1 VSDPRPADPAPSAR
15 GQARAEPDPSDPPT
29 TGLAVTTSPRR
40 SPTTS
45 TAKVKGGTA
54 LAVVLAVAAFVVI
67 TIDGGAPAPVPA
79 TAPVTSSVA
88 PAPPPAAAASPLAPS
103 APTRV
108 RVPSISAS
116 STLIPVGVDADHNVE
131 VPPLSQPMQAA
142 WYAHGPTPGSLGPA
156 VVLGHVNGDGKPG
169 IFADLHRVQPGQ
181 EIEVDRADGQTA
193 VFTVSRLETVA
204 KDVFP
209 TERVY
214 GNTPDAQL
222 RLITCGGSLDQVAH
236 NYLSNVIVYATLT
249 STHAT

>member
-1 VSDPRPADPAPSAR
+1 
-15 GQARAEPDPSDPPT
+15 
-29 TGLAVTTSPRR
+29 
-40 SPTTS
+40 
-45 TAKVKGGTA
+45 
-54 LAVVLAVAAFVVI
+54 
-67 TIDGGAPAPVPA
+67 
-79 TAPVTSSVA
+79 
-88 PAPPPAAAASPLAPS
+88 
-103 APTRV
+103 
-108 RVPSISAS
+108 
-116 STLIPVGVDADHNVE
+116 
-131 VPPLSQPMQAA
+131 MQAA
-142 WYAHGPTPGSLGPA
+142 WYSHGPTPGSLGPA
-156 VVLGHVNGDGKPG
+156 VVLGHVNGDRKPG

-249 STHAT
+249 SAHAT

>member
-1 VSDPRPADPAPSAR
+1 
-15 GQARAEPDPSDPPT
+15 
-29 TGLAVTTSPRR
+29 VTTLPRR
-40 SPTTS
+40 SPAAS
-45 TAKVKGGTA
+45 TAKVRGGIA
-54 LAVVLAVAAFVVI
+54 LAVVLVVAALTVI
-67 TIDGGAPAPVPA
+67 TMGRGGAPAPVA
-79 TAPVTSSVA
+79 ADA
-88 PAPPPAAAASPLAPS
+88 PAVSSGAAPLAPTMAGASPSAQS

-116 STLIPVGVDADHNVE
+116 STLIPVGVDADNVVE

-142 WYAHGPTPGSLGPA
+142 WYSHGPTPGSLGPA

-169 IFADLHRVQPGQ
+169 IFADLYRVESGQ
-181 EIEVDRADGQTA
+181 EIEVDRADGQTT
-193 VFTVSRLETVA
+193 VFTVSRVETVA

-249 STHAT
+249 SAHVT